1 MDPVKLVDQLYM
13 AIRRFRDERRKE
25 YFDEAVSCTN
35 QLKQLGWR
43 VKLDPKELV
52 VHVFRPAQ
60 QEVEG

>member
-1 MDPVKLVDQLYM
+1 MDPAKLVDQLYM

-25 YFDEAVSCTN
+25 YFDEVGRIASE
-35 QLKQLGWR
+35 LKQLGWR
-43 VKLDPKELV
+43 VKLDPKELM